1 MKILLF
7 GRHGQLG
14 ASLAA
19 ALAPLGTV
27 QALGRGEVDL
37 ADPAAIE
44 QCIRD
49 ASPDVIVNAAA
60 YTAVDQAE
68 SDAATAMRVNG
79 EAPAVMAQGARA
91 HGALFVHYSTDYV
104 FDGRAHAPYREDDAT
119 APLGAYG
126 RSKLAGEEAV
136 RRSGALHLV
145 LRTAWLYANEGRNF
159 LNTMLRLA
167 GEGKPLRVVND
178 QRGSPTY
185 AQSVAAATAEVL
197 RIWREP
203 GAPRASLSGVYHMTC
218 GGEASWFEF
227 ARRIFELAGLTPA
240 ALSPIATRDYPTP
253 ARRPS
258 YSVLSNEKLA
268 RVFGVRLPHWEEAL
282 RQCLAQRRL
291 LAL

>member
-7 GRHGQLG
+7 GRNGQLG

-19 ALAPLGTV
+19 ALAPLGAV
-27 QALGRGEVDL
+27 QALGRSDVDL
-37 ADPAAIE
+37 ADPASIE
-44 QCIRD
+44 QGIRD
-49 ASPDVIVNAAA
+49 TSPDVIVNAAA

-68 SDAATAMRVNG
+68 SDEATAMRVNG

-91 HGALFVHYSTDYV
+91 HGALLVHYSTDYV
-104 FDGRAHAPYREDDAT
+104 FDGTAHAPYREDDTT
-119 APLGAYG
+119 APLGVYG

-159 LNTMLRLA
+159 LNTMLRMA

-185 AQSVAAATAEVL
+185 AQSVAAATVEVL
-197 RIWREP
+197 RIWRKS

-218 GGEASWFEF
+218 GGEATWFEF
-227 ARRIFELAGLTPA
+227 ARRIFELAGPA
-240 ALSPIATRDYPTP
+240 PVALSPIATRDYPTP

-282 RQCLAQRRL
+282 RQALAQRRR
-291 LAL
+291 

>member
-7 GRHGQLG
+7 GRNGQLG

-19 ALAPLGTV
+19 ALARLGAV
-27 QALGRGEVDL
+27 QALGRSDVDL
-37 ADPAAIE
+37 ADPASIE

-49 ASPDVIVNAAA
+49 TSPDVIVNAAA

-68 SDAATAMRVNG
+68 SDEATAMRVNG

-91 HGALFVHYSTDYV
+91 HGALLVHYSTDYV
-104 FDGRAHAPYREDDAT
+104 FDGTAHAPYREDDAT
-119 APLGAYG
+119 APLGVYG

-136 RRSGALHLV
+136 RRSGARHLV

-185 AQSVAAATAEVL
+185 AQSVAAATVEVL
-197 RIWREP
+197 RSWRES

-218 GGEASWFEF
+218 SGEATWFEF
-227 ARRIFELAGLTPA
+227 ARRLFELAGLAPV
-240 ALSPIATRDYPTP
+240 ALSPIATLDYPTP

-282 RQCLAQRRL
+282 RQCLAQRHRQP
-291 LAL
+291 